1 MAPTFTLTMKAGPDA
16 GQQTQLQGRSLLIG
30 RDPVCDLPVNDV
42 EVSRRHARLLAQ
54 SGGYSIEDL
63 GSMNGTFVNEQ
74 RITTILSLQDGDTI
88 RLGDTIVF
96 VYEELADDDEAETRG
111 MPVDTEPAP
120 PPVAPAPRAA
130 PQKPMARPAPRSA
143 PQPRPD
149 PLESSPLDDFEELPA
164 PSTRRRPRRQGMRL
178 PLFTSPWVTVG
189 ALVLAAVLCMSVFLY
204 VVDVFNLWC
213 SLLGWL
219 LNIFGNYCA

>member
-1 MAPTFTLTMKAGPDA
+1 MAPSFTLTMKAGPDA
-16 GQQTQLQGRSLLIG
+16 GQQTQLQRHSLLIG

-74 RITTILSLQDGDTI
+74 RITTILSLKDGDTV

-96 VYEELADDDEAETRG
+96 VYEELADEEEETRG

-120 PPVAPAPRAA
+120 PPAPPAPRAD
-130 PQKPMARPAPRSA
+130 PQKPISRPAPRSA
-143 PQPRPD
+143 PQPD
-149 PLESSPLDDFEELPA
+149 PLESSPLDKFEELPA

-178 PLFTSPWVTVG
+178 PLFTSPWMTVA

-204 VVDVFNLWC
+204 LVDVFNLWC

-219 LNIFGNYCA
+219 LNIFGSYCA